1 MPQNTLALQAE
12 KEEPMA
18 SKKKEIIL
26 ASGSPRRKQ
35 LLKMAGIRFRV
46 VPADIPEIIPDGMAP
61 EKESEYLAGIKAG
74 YILSEN
80 QDALVIG
87 ADTTVLCEGQVL
99 GKPKDKEDAKEMLR
113 FLSGKT
119 HEVYTG
125 VAIVTDEES
134 DCFTSVTKVEFYELS
149 DEEIDWYVSTGEP
162 MDKAGAYGI
171 QGFGCRLVKRI
182 EGDYFT
188 VMGLPVAEVARRVR
202 KMQS

>member
-1 MPQNTLALQAE
+1 M
-12 KEEPMA
+12 KEN
-18 SKKKEIIL
+18 KKDVIL

-35 LLKMAGIRFRV
+35 LMKMAGLKFSV
-46 VPADIPEIIPDGMAP
+46 VPADIPEIIPEGMAP

-80 QDALVIG
+80 EKDLVIG
-87 ADTTVLCEGQVL
+87 ADTTVLCEGRVL
-99 GKPKDKEDAKEMLR
+99 GKPKTKEEAKEMLR
-113 FLSGKT
+113 FLSGKV

-125 VAIVTDEES
+125 VAILTKEES
-134 DCFTSVTKVEFYELS
+134 DCFTSVTKVEFYELT

-188 VMGLPVAEVARRVR
+188 VMGLPVAEVARRVER
-202 KMQS
+202 MR